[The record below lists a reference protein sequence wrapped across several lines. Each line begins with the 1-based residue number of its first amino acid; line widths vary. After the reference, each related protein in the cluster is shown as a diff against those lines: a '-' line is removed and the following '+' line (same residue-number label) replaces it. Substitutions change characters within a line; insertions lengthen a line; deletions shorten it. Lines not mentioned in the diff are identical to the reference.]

1 MATDTSPEALTLAY
15 LAGVIDSDGFISI
28 NRSTRKGRLYFGA
41 VIGISGTRPQ
51 PHELAAS
58 LWGGQIY
65 CYQPKNPR
73 HRAQYQWSRQGEGA
87 VAAILAIQPYLR
99 IKQEQARIALEA
111 QEHISEGRCEDPYPW
126 FGPDYDPNVLLNEL
140 RDEMVFVL
148 NQGRRIT
155 SRTWDQFP
163 AVPS

>member
-1 MATDTSPEALTLAY
+1 MSDALTFA
-15 LAGVIDSDGFISI
+15 I
-28 NRSTRKGRLYFGA
+28 NRSVRKGRAYFGA

-58 LWGGQIY
+58 LWGGTVS

-73 HRAQYQWSRQGEGA
+73 HRVQYQWSRQGDAA
-87 VAAILAIQPYLR
+87 VTPILAVQPYLR
-99 IKQEQARIALEA
+99 IKQEQARIA
-111 QEHISEGRCEDPYPW
+111 GRGDDPYPW
-126 FGPDYDPNVLLNEL
+126 FGPHYDPSGHLNEL

-155 SRTWDQFP
+155 GRELDGRTWDESP
-163 AVPS
+163 AVTQ